1 MLITREANG
10 RWTLTPWANVCYKF
24 LNRLKLLIPTAI
36 KNKSFGKIP
45 FVKNNYFISLMVT
58 LHRLWWHYYFAT
70 AFTVLIIG
78 YLIYT
83 YGTYRRGALGFSV
96 FRFLPFFL
104 RQLRFFGFVV
114 RCGFRVFRF

>member
-1 MLITREANG
+1 MRPGLSYANRKGGKWPLDFNALGKCMLFPNHPKPLIT
-10 RWTLTPWANVCYKF
+10 TV
-24 LNRLKLLIPTAI
+24 I
-36 KNKSFGKIP
+36 KDKSFGKIL

-83 YGTYRRGALGFSV
+83 YI
-96 FRFLPFFL
+96 
-104 RQLRFFGFVV
+104 
-114 RCGFRVFRF
+114 

>member
-1 MLITREANG
+1 MLIAREANG

-24 LNRLKLLIPTAI
+24 LNRLKLLIPTVI
-36 KNKSFGKIP
+36 KKKFFGKIP

-58 LHRLWWHYYFAT
+58 LHRLGWHYYFAT

-83 YGTYRRGALGFSV
+83 YI
-96 FRFLPFFL
+96 
-104 RQLRFFGFVV
+104 
-114 RCGFRVFRF
+114 